1 MSSGGR
7 NRSEPRENAG
17 VGKTFRAAKRT
28 TPQGGGALLGSHVRT
43 LPGEGQSH
51 HVSIPSE
58 VARGR
63 ARRGTRCPRQVTAG
77 VSIPLEMGLG
87 RAQDD
92 PPPVLEDPATFVSIP
107 SEVGR
112 GRAPSSWRI
121 TSIPCDS
128 RFVSIPSEVGR
139 GRALSSLAGPWPP
152 TPISFNPLGGGA
164 GSGS

>member
-77 VSIPLEMGLG
+77 VSIPSEMGLG

-92 PPPVLEDPATFVSIP
+92 PPPVLEDPATLVSIP

-112 GRAPSSWRI
+112 GRAQDTASHIAEFLCRY
-121 TSIPCDS
+121 
-128 RFVSIPSEVGR
+128 G
-139 GRALSSLAGPWPP
+139 
-152 TPISFNPLGGGA
+152 FNPLGGGA
-164 GSGS
+164 GSGSNPPASARRREDDR